1 MSSKTQNSKA
11 VYSLTEKISI
21 VGVDLAKDKFD
32 TYYESKLRTFGN
44 NRLGLSRFQRFLSTI
59 KGKVVVVYESTGA
72 ISRPFTRALME
83 MGVEW
88 RCVPPY
94 FVRSY
99 ATAMGIFS
107 KTDEQDAQVIA
118 EYAKAK
124 QPKKTKKLT
133 QTQLELQELEGLKHF
148 YIRQRAH
155 FKTARKSYD
164 HPLAAD
170 CFATTLAQL
179 DETIAKITKSIDEI
193 INRDEELKARR
204 TLYLKEPGVGV
215 KTAQTLI
222 CSLPELGTC
231 SGKEIAALVGVAPYD
246 HSSGNMNAPK
256 HIRGGRKRV
265 RCAMYMAGI
274 GVRRCKE
281 GEVKDFYL
289 RLKAAGKSSTLNAIA
304 CARKILLRLNA
315 ATRCM
320 LQELQTTP

>member
-11 VYSLTEKISI
+11 VSSQKEKISI

-32 TYYESKLRTFGN
+32 TYYESNLRTFSN
-44 NRLGLSRFQRFLSTI
+44 DKLGLSRFRRFLSTI
-59 KGKVVVVYESTGA
+59 QGKVVVVYESTGY
-72 ISRPFTRALME
+72 ISRPFTRSLME
-83 MGVEW
+83 MGIEW

-99 ATAMGIFS
+99 ATAMGIFA
-107 KTDEQDAQVIA
+107 KTDAQDAQVIA

-133 QTQLELQELEGLKHF
+133 QTQLELQELEGLKQF
-148 YIRQRAH
+148 YIKQRAH
-155 FKTARKSYD
+155 IKTARKAYSNS
-164 HPLAAD
+164 LAKE
-170 CFATTLAQL
+170 CLATSIAQL

-193 INRDEELKARR
+193 IDSDEELKARR
-204 TLYLKEPGVGV
+204 DLYLKEPGVGE

-222 CSLPELGTC
+222 CCLPELGTC

-246 HSSGNMNAPK
+246 HSSGNMNTPK

-289 RLKAAGKSSTLNAIA
+289 RLKAAGKNSTLNAIA
-304 CARKILLRLNA
+304 CARKMLLRLNA

-320 LQELQTTP
+320 LQELQTTS